1 MPALCLEGRKV
12 GSGKELPW
20 TTGVGSGWSAPLA
33 SAPGKGARP
42 LGAPLRGFEGRL
54 TAGPSQLQ
62 PHTFLA
68 TWAHIPA
75 GWGRGASLSQPSA
88 GDPGLCPA
96 LAAYWRLSVGKSV
109 LARGP
114 HRPATHKSAPTIRLP
129 SPPLATL
136 PSRALPPRRPGLGAQ
151 TPEVMT
157 DSERCRLRAHRG
169 SGRVPRTLLP
179 NSLLSLDEK
188 FAGASAAPSRGR
200 VVVETEVAD
209 IPAPSRTVSAKDGL
223 RQGVACASA
232 EPCGPPGTR
241 PPVLHP
247 GRWSRRDSC
256 RVGEK
261 CARAAPSHK
270 GGGRGPDGDFAR
282 PWAPK
287 VRAGLAG
294 AALLLLQKEPD
305 FCSPLSRPSRG
316 PESDAAV
323 QSAGLALKEGSCG
336 RGFVCD
342 RGCRQPGLCT
352 ERQLGQCGWTGV
364 PGLGAWSRMGHS
376 WVSASSRKGKAGCF
390 MLELG
395 GGGSVVPKGWPP
407 SGHGAE
413 AVVVLWDAS
422 ECTGQCGRA
431 GVSELGH

>member
-1 MPALCLEGRKV
+1 M

-54 TAGPSQLQ
+54 TAGPSQLR

-157 DSERCRLRAHRG
+157 DSERRRLRAHRG

-209 IPAPSRTVSAKDGL
+209 IPGRRRSGLAGGGGRKGVSPGGGQGGCHVAPPLPRPAHPVGSLFAAPSRTVSAKDGL

-256 RVGEK
+256 RAGEK

-323 QSAGLALKEGSCG
+323 QSAGRPEGG
-336 RGFVCD
+336 VL
-342 RGCRQPGLCT
+342 RQRLC
-352 ERQLGQCGWTGV
+352 V
-364 PGLGAWSRMGHS
+364 
-376 WVSASSRKGKAGCF
+376 
-390 MLELG
+390 
-395 GGGSVVPKGWPP
+395 
-407 SGHGAE
+407 
-413 AVVVLWDAS
+413 
-422 ECTGQCGRA
+422 
-431 GVSELGH
+431 